1 MREACVFVRSTRLNQ
16 LLSLVF
22 IFAMGACGNFGGC
35 SACGS
40 VGALPADT
48 PQTLKGLPRDQTI
61 EGGAQIR
68 VTPQGFTKIS
78 QAVKQILNQSL
89 AGGFCVPKGEIGNC
103 SSGFLN
109 TGACYCAGSQPG
121 CSPGCKANVQIN
133 PGAGG
138 FNVTPSGNQLRID
151 LSLSLQTQ
159 IVITGRALG
168 INLGSCT
175 MNVSSPN
182 LNGSFNVALGIKA
195 VDGELDLRLA
205 GINAF
210 QLNLDI
216 SGCGILGDLA
226 SIVGDLVDAINGSFI
241 NQFVFAALTPVLN
254 NILQGLLPNPLGLAG
269 MMNVGNLLEGV
280 SPGTDGFME
289 ARLVPGGYADVVNG
303 GLSLGL
309 ITGFNADED
318 PSTRGPGLTSEPHL
332 CVPPLPAPNFAIA
345 PAQLPLSGRN
355 TFRLDRAGAFTGG
368 GANEPN
374 ADIAMGISETTLD
387 LAGHHLVTSGGMC
400 LGVGTSFI
408 NQLNVSTIGLLV
420 PSVADL
426 GSDEGNDPL
435 LLVTRPQRA
444 LDFTI
449 GNNTATSPAITIHIQ
464 NMEVDFYAF
473 LYERYVRAFTMEL
486 TMNVGINLDFAQM
499 PGQPATVTPTLVGIS
514 SSEVQVKVLNKD
526 FVKETTMRL
535 EMVLPSVFDLIT
547 PLLGQLPAIQVPTF
561 AGFSLSNLSIQKVT
575 TSQDEF
581 LAIYASLGAAAM
593 LKKPDALTQF
603 DAALREALQHE
614 LTPIEGQSTGKA
626 RLVNVDVPDVAIVR
640 RALTN
645 EPQGKL
651 PEVVF
656 EVDRVDVHGRELE
669 WTYNLNGGLFH
680 QWQPGGT
687 LTIADR
693 AFAWQGKYTVG
704 LKSRV
709 KGDYTTTS
717 AVSETPVVIDSVGP
731 NILEKKATWEGS
743 TWNVPLW
750 DIVSGKHTSYAF
762 AKPGDAEPQLVWIEG
777 GAAEITRDAL
787 KKFVENNEVL
797 IYAKDELGNQT
808 VALVAP
814 FHGQSGGGGCNCE
827 TSGGPN
833 TGSIALFVIVGFL
846 LVGRRRTLAVIK
858 RHQRVV
864 TNVALWVGLSTV
876 ISLVPGCSCG
886 SNSDKSCETVADCG
900 PDFCAPGEIPYCI
913 DNTCVCSDDIIIGRV
928 GPYSDVAVGSD
939 GTIWVSAYAQSY
951 GDLVVAKAIPGR
963 LPDEGWERVDGVPDG
978 PIVVEGSKYRRG
990 IAEKGEDVGMYTSIA
1005 VGADGGPMVTY
1016 FDRDKASL
1024 KFAHKG
1030 SAGWEIHT
1038 IEDGSGE
1045 LGEFSGELVG
1055 MYTSITLRSD
1065 DGRPGVAYLAHV
1077 ADVDGTRAEVRFAA
1091 AQTPFPQS
1099 AADWQTWVV
1108 DKAPLPAVD
1117 PNNPEIYP
1125 LPRGLGL
1132 FVDVARLPNNEPV
1145 VVYYDRANGDL
1156 KMSKFNASTGQF
1168 AAPVLLDGS
1177 GNIDAGW
1184 APSVAVGP
1192 DGKVRVAYVAAT
1204 GDDLKFIV
1212 EGSAPEVVDDGYRVV
1227 GVTVDNLPKPEFHFV
1242 GEDAGLVLAN
1252 NGQTPMIAY
1261 QDATTQE
1268 LLLTEKRSDN
1278 TWARNS
1284 VAGAVEPWPGAYGFF
1299 AATAVTPTE
1308 IVMST
1313 WVINQPLGENWVEVF
1328 KRPTALQ

>member
-1 MREACVFVRSTRLNQ
+1 M
-16 LLSLVF
+16 LSLVF

-35 SACGS
+35 GACGS

-48 PQTLKGLPRDQTI
+48 PQTLKGVPRDQTV

-78 QAVKQILNQSL
+78 AAIKQILNQSL
-89 AGGFCVPKGEIGNC
+89 AGGFCVPRGEVGNC
-103 SSGFLN
+103 DSGFLS
-109 TGACYCAGSQPG
+109 TGACYCAGNAGPG
-121 CSPGCKANVQIN
+121 CNPGCKANVQIN
-133 PGAGG
+133 QNG
-138 FNVTPSGNQLRID
+138 FNVTPVGNELRVD
-151 LSLSLQTQ
+151 LSLTLSTQ
-159 IVITGRALG
+159 IVIKGRALG
-168 INLGSCT
+168 ISLGTCT
-175 MNVSSPN
+175 LNVTSPN
-182 LNGSFNVALGIKA
+182 LNGSFNIGLGIKA

-205 GINAF
+205 RINAF

-216 SGCGILGDLA
+216 SGCGFLGDLA
-226 SIVGDLVDAINGSFI
+226 DIVGNLIDAVNGSFI

-254 NILQGLLPNPLGLAG
+254 NIIQGLLPNPLGLAG
-269 MMNVGNLLEGV
+269 MTDIGSLLEGV

-289 ARLVPGGYADVVNG
+289 ARMVPGGYADVING
-303 GLSLGL
+303 GVSLGV
-309 ITGFNADED
+309 ITGLNADED
-318 PSTRGPGLTSEPHL
+318 PSTRTAGLTSEPHL
-332 CVPPLPAPNFAIA
+332 CVPPIPAPNFAIP

-368 GANEPN
+368 AGNEPN
-374 ADIAMGISETTLD
+374 ADLAMGISETTLD

-449 GNNTATSPAITIHIQ
+449 GNNTPTSPAVTIHIR

-473 LYERYVRAFTMEL
+473 LYERYVRVFTMEL
-486 TMNVGINLDFAQM
+486 TMNVGINLDFQQM
-499 PGQPATVTPTLVGIS
+499 PGMPAQIVPSLVGIS
-514 SSEVQVKVLNKD
+514 SSEVQVKVLNKE
-526 FVKETTMRL
+526 FVKETQTRL
-535 EMVLPSVFDLIT
+535 EMVLPSVFDLVT
-547 PLLGQLPAIQVPTF
+547 PLLGQLPPIDVPTF

-575 TSQDEF
+575 TSQDDF

-593 LKKPDALTQF
+593 LKKPDAMTQF
-603 DAALREALQHE
+603 DAALKNAMQQQLVA
-614 LTPIEGQSTGKA
+614 TGIQSTGQA
-626 RLVNVDVPDVAIVR
+626 RLANVDVPDVAIVR

-645 EPQGKL
+645 EPQGRL

-656 EVDRVDVHGRELE
+656 EVDRVDSSGRELE
-669 WTYNLNGGLFH
+669 WTYNLNGGMFH

-687 LTIADR
+687 FRISDR
-693 AFAWQGKYTVG
+693 AFAWQGKYLVG

-709 KGDYTTTS
+709 VGDYTSTS
-717 AVSETPVVIDSVGP
+717 ATIETPVVIDSVGP
-731 NILEKKATWEGS
+731 NILEKKAEWDGN

-750 DIVSGKHTSYAF
+750 DIVSGKHTQYAF
-762 AKPGDAEPQLVWIEG
+762 ARPGDADPKLEWVEG
-777 GAAEITRDAL
+777 GMASISRDAL
-787 KKFVENNEVL
+787 KKLAENNEVL
-797 IYAKDELGNQT
+797 VYAKDELGNQT

-814 FHGQSGGGGCNCE
+814 FHGQSGGGGCSCE
-827 TSGGPN
+827 TTGGPS
-833 TGSIALFVIVGFL
+833 TGSIALFVIVGFM
-846 LVGRRRTLAVIK
+846 LVGRRRSIAASVALVK
-858 RHQRVV
+858 KHQRAVA
-864 TNVALWVGLSTV
+864 NVALWVGLSTV
-876 ISLVPGCSCG
+876 LSLVPGCSCG

-900 PDFCAPGEIPYCI
+900 PDFCPPGEIPYCI

-928 GPYSDVAVGSD
+928 GPYSDVAVATDGS
-939 GTIWVSAYAQSY
+939 IWVSAYAQSY
-951 GDLVVAKAIPGR
+951 GDLVVTKAIPGR
-963 LPDEGWERVDGVPDG
+963 IPDESWEWVDGVPDG
-978 PIVVEGSKYRRG
+978 PVVVEGSLYRNG
-990 IAEKGEDVGMYTSIA
+990 IAEKGEDVGMYTSIG

-1030 SAGWEIHT
+1030 SGGWEIHT
-1038 IEDGSGE
+1038 IEEGSGE

-1055 MYTSITLRSD
+1055 MYTAITLRSD
-1065 DGRPGVAYLAHV
+1065 DGRPGVAYLAHI
-1077 ADVDGTRAEVRFAA
+1077 ADANGTRAEVRFAA
-1091 AQTPFPQS
+1091 AQTQFPQS
-1099 AADWQTWVV
+1099 AGDWQTWVV
-1108 DKAPLPAVD
+1108 DQAPLPPVD

-1132 FVDVARLPNNEPV
+1132 FLDVARLPNNAPV
-1145 VVYYDRANGDL
+1145 VVYYDRSKGDL
-1156 KMSKFNASTGQF
+1156 KMSKFNVTTGQF
-1168 AAPVLLDGS
+1168 DAPKLLDGS

-1184 APSVAVGP
+1184 SPSIAVGP

-1212 EGSAPEVVDDGYRVV
+1212 EGTAPEIVDDGYRVV

-1284 VAGAVEPWPGAYGFF
+1284 VAGHVEPWPGAYGFF
-1299 AATAVTPTE
+1299 AATAVTATE

-1313 WVINQPLGENWVEVF
+1313 WVINQPTGQNWVEVF

>member
-1 MREACVFVRSTRLNQ
+1 VFVRSTRLNQ

-35 SACGS
+35 GACGA

-48 PQTLKGLPRDQTI
+48 PQTLKGVPRDQTV

-68 VTPQGFTKIS
+68 VTPQGFQKIS
-78 QAVKQILNQSL
+78 QALPAVLNQSL
-89 AGGFCVPKGEIGNC
+89 AGGFCVPRGEVGSC
-103 SSGFLN
+103 TGGFPN
-109 TGACYCAGSQPG
+109 TGACYCAGNAGPG
-121 CSPGCKANVQIN
+121 CNPGCKANVSIN
-133 PGAGG
+133 PGGLTISATTA
-138 FNVTPSGNQLRID
+138 NSLRVN
-151 LSLSLQTQ
+151 LSLSISTQ
-159 IVITGRALG
+159 IVLTGRLLG
-168 INLGSCT
+168 ASLGSCT
-175 MNVSSPN
+175 LNVSTPD
-182 LNGSFNVALGIKA
+182 LNGSFNIALGVKA
-195 VDGELDLRLA
+195 ADGELDLRLA
-205 GINAF
+205 SINAF

-216 SGCGILGDLA
+216 NGCGFLGDIA
-226 SIVGDLVDAINGSFI
+226 SLVGDLIDAVNGSFL
-241 NQFVFAALTPVLN
+241 NQFVFAALTPAINSL
-254 NILQGLLPNPLGLAG
+254 LQSMLPNPLGLAG
-269 MMNVGNLLEGV
+269 MMDIGNLMEGV

-289 ARLVPGGYADVVNG
+289 ARMVPGGYADVVNS
-303 GLSLGL
+303 GLSIGV
-309 ITGFNADED
+309 ITGLNADED
-318 PSTRGPGLTSEPHL
+318 PSTRTAGLTSEPHL
-332 CVPPLPAPNFAIA
+332 CVPPLSAPNFAIP
-345 PAQLPLSGRN
+345 PAQLPLSARN
-355 TFRLDRAGAFTGG
+355 TFRLDRAGAFAG
-368 GANEPN
+368 GAGNEPN
-374 ADIAMGISETTLD
+374 ADLAMGISETTLD

-426 GSDEGNDPL
+426 GSDQGNDPL

-449 GNNTATSPAITIHIQ
+449 GNNTPASPALTIHIQ

-486 TMNVGINLDFAQM
+486 TMNVGINLDFQQM
-499 PGQPATVTPTLVGIS
+499 PGMPAQIVPSIVGIS
-514 SSEVQVKVLNKD
+514 SSEVQVKVLNKE
-526 FVKETTMRL
+526 FVKETQTRL
-535 EMVLPSVFDLIT
+535 EMVLPSVFDLVT
-547 PLLGQLPAIQVPTF
+547 PLLGQLPAIDVPTF

-593 LKKPDALTQF
+593 LKKPDAMTQF
-603 DAALREALQHE
+603 DAALAQAMQHQ
-614 LTPIEGQSTGKA
+614 LVAEGIQSTGKA
-626 RLVNVDVPDVAIVR
+626 KLVGVDTPDVARVR

-645 EPQGKL
+645 EPQGAM

-656 EVDRVDVHGRELE
+656 EVDRTDSQGRELE
-669 WTYNLNGGLFH
+669 WAYNLNGGLFH

-687 LTIADR
+687 LKIQDR

-717 AVSETPVVIDSVGP
+717 YTIDTPVVIDSVGP
-731 NILEKKATWEGS
+731 NILEKKAEWDGS
-743 TWNVPLW
+743 TWKLPLW
-750 DIVSGKHTSYAF
+750 DIVSGLHTQYAF
-762 AKPGDAEPQLVWIEG
+762 ARPGDADPKLEWIEG
-777 GAAEITRDAL
+777 GTATISRDAL
-787 KKFVENNEVL
+787 KRFVENNEVL
-797 IYAKDELGNQT
+797 VYAKDELGNT
-808 VALVAP
+808 SVALVAP
-814 FHGQSGGGGCNCE
+814 FHGQAGSSGCSCE
-827 TSGGPN
+827 TSGGPS
-833 TGSIALFVIVGFL
+833 TGGIALIVIVGFVIFL
-846 LVGRRRTLAVIK
+846 PRRRTLALVK
-858 RHQRVV
+858 KHQRVV

-876 ISLVPGCSCG
+876 LSLVPGCSCG
-886 SNSDKSCETVADCG
+886 SNSDKACETVADCG

-939 GTIWVSAYAQSY
+939 GAIWVSAYAQSY
-951 GDLVVAKAIPGR
+951 GDLVVAKAEPGR
-963 LPDEGWERVDGVPDG
+963 IPDENWEWVDGVPDG
-978 PIVVEGSKYRRG
+978 PVVVEGSKYRNG
-990 IAEKGEDVGMYTSIA
+990 IADKGEDVGMYTSIA

-1030 SAGWEIHT
+1030 SAGWEIHA
-1038 IEDGSGE
+1038 IEEGSGT
-1045 LGEFSGELVG
+1045 LSEFSGELVG
-1055 MYTSITLRSD
+1055 MYTAITLRND
-1065 DGRPGVAYLAHV
+1065 DGRPGVAYLAHI
-1077 ADVDGTRAEVRFAA
+1077 ADANGTRAEVRFAA

-1108 DKAPLPAVD
+1108 DSAPLPPLD

-1125 LPRGLGL
+1125 LPNGLGL
-1132 FVDVARLPNNEPV
+1132 FVDVARLPNNAPV
-1145 VVYYDRANGDL
+1145 VVYYDRFNGDL
-1156 KMSKFNASTGQF
+1156 KMSKFNVSTGQF
-1168 AAPVLLDGS
+1168 DAPKLLDGS
-1177 GNIDAGW
+1177 GNLDAGW
-1184 APSVAVGP
+1184 SPSVAVGP
-1192 DGKVRVAYVAAT
+1192 DGKVHVAYVSAT
-1204 GDDLKFIV
+1204 GDDLKYIV
-1212 EGSAPEVVDDGYRVV
+1212 EGAAPEIVDNGYRIV

-1268 LLLTEKRSDN
+1268 LLLSERRSDN
-1278 TWARNS
+1278 TWAWNA
-1284 VAGAVEPWPGAYGFF
+1284 VAGAAVTQPWPGAYGFF
-1299 AATAVTPTE
+1299 AATALTPTD

-1313 WVINQPLGENWVEVF
+1313 WVINQPLDQNWVEVF

>member
-1 MREACVFVRSTRLNQ
+1 MFVRSTRLNQ

-35 SACGS
+35 GACGS

-48 PQTLKGLPRDQTI
+48 PQTLKGVPRDQTV

-78 QAVKQILNQSL
+78 AAIKQILNQSL
-89 AGGFCVPKGEIGNC
+89 AGGFCVPRGEVGNC
-103 SSGFLN
+103 DSGFLS
-109 TGACYCAGSQPG
+109 TGACYCAGNAGPG
-121 CSPGCKANVQIN
+121 CNPGCKANVQIN
-133 PGAGG
+133 QNG
-138 FNVTPSGNQLRID
+138 FNVTPVGNELRVD
-151 LSLSLQTQ
+151 LSLTLSTQ
-159 IVITGRALG
+159 IVIKGRALG
-168 INLGSCT
+168 ISLGTCT
-175 MNVSSPN
+175 LNVTSPN
-182 LNGSFNVALGIKA
+182 LNGSFNIGLGIKA

-205 GINAF
+205 RINAF

-216 SGCGILGDLA
+216 SGCGFLGDLA
-226 SIVGDLVDAINGSFI
+226 DIVGNLIDAVNGSFI

-254 NILQGLLPNPLGLAG
+254 NIIQGLLPNPLGLAG
-269 MMNVGNLLEGV
+269 MTDIGSLLEGV

-289 ARLVPGGYADVVNG
+289 ARMVPGGYADVING
-303 GLSLGL
+303 GVSLGV
-309 ITGFNADED
+309 ITGLNADED
-318 PSTRGPGLTSEPHL
+318 PSTRTAGLTSEPHL
-332 CVPPLPAPNFAIA
+332 CVPPIPAPNFAIP

-368 GANEPN
+368 AGNEPN
-374 ADIAMGISETTLD
+374 ADLAMGISETTLD

-449 GNNTATSPAITIHIQ
+449 GNNTPTSPAVTIHIR

-473 LYERYVRAFTMEL
+473 LYERYVRVFTMEL
-486 TMNVGINLDFAQM
+486 TMNVGINLDFQQM
-499 PGQPATVTPTLVGIS
+499 PGMPAQIVPSLVGIS
-514 SSEVQVKVLNKD
+514 SSEVQVKVLNKE
-526 FVKETTMRL
+526 FVKETQTRL
-535 EMVLPSVFDLIT
+535 EMVLPSVFDLVT
-547 PLLGQLPAIQVPTF
+547 PLLGQLPPIDVPTF

-575 TSQDEF
+575 TSQDDF

-593 LKKPDALTQF
+593 LKKPDAMTQF
-603 DAALREALQHE
+603 DAALKNAMQQQLVA
-614 LTPIEGQSTGKA
+614 TGIQSTGQA
-626 RLVNVDVPDVAIVR
+626 RLANVDVPDVAIVR

-645 EPQGKL
+645 EPQGRL

-656 EVDRVDVHGRELE
+656 EVDRVDSSGRELE
-669 WTYNLNGGLFH
+669 WTYNLNGGMFH

-687 LTIADR
+687 FRISDR
-693 AFAWQGKYTVG
+693 AFAWQGKYLVG

-709 KGDYTTTS
+709 VGDYTSTS
-717 AVSETPVVIDSVGP
+717 ATIETPVVIDSVGP
-731 NILEKKATWEGS
+731 NILEKKAEWDGN

-750 DIVSGKHTSYAF
+750 DIVSGKHTQYAF
-762 AKPGDAEPQLVWIEG
+762 ARPGDADPKLEWVEG
-777 GAAEITRDAL
+777 GMASISRDAL
-787 KKFVENNEVL
+787 KKLAENNEVL
-797 IYAKDELGNQT
+797 VYAKDELGNQT

-814 FHGQSGGGGCNCE
+814 FHGQSGGGGCSCE
-827 TSGGPN
+827 TTGGPS
-833 TGSIALFVIVGFL
+833 TGSIALFVIVGFM
-846 LVGRRRTLAVIK
+846 LVGRRRSIAASVALVK
-858 RHQRVV
+858 KHQRAVA
-864 TNVALWVGLSTV
+864 NVALWVGLSTV
-876 ISLVPGCSCG
+876 LSLVPGCSCG

-900 PDFCAPGEIPYCI
+900 PDFCPPGEIPYCI

-928 GPYSDVAVGSD
+928 GPYSDVAVATDGS
-939 GTIWVSAYAQSY
+939 IWVSAYAQSY
-951 GDLVVAKAIPGR
+951 GDLVVTKAIPGR
-963 LPDEGWERVDGVPDG
+963 IPDESWEWVDGVPDG
-978 PIVVEGSKYRRG
+978 PVVVEGSLYRNG
-990 IAEKGEDVGMYTSIA
+990 IAEKGEDVGMYTSIG

-1030 SAGWEIHT
+1030 SGGWEIHT
-1038 IEDGSGE
+1038 IEEGSGE

-1055 MYTSITLRSD
+1055 MYTAITLRSD
-1065 DGRPGVAYLAHV
+1065 DGRPGVAYLAHI
-1077 ADVDGTRAEVRFAA
+1077 ADANGTRAEVRFAA
-1091 AQTPFPQS
+1091 AQTQFPQS
-1099 AADWQTWVV
+1099 AGDWQTWVV
-1108 DKAPLPAVD
+1108 DQAPLPPVD

-1132 FVDVARLPNNEPV
+1132 FLDVARLPNNAPV
-1145 VVYYDRANGDL
+1145 VVYYDRSKGDL
-1156 KMSKFNASTGQF
+1156 KMSKFNVTTGQF
-1168 AAPVLLDGS
+1168 DAPKLLDGS

-1184 APSVAVGP
+1184 SPSIAVGP

-1212 EGSAPEVVDDGYRVV
+1212 EGTAPEIVDDGYRVV

-1284 VAGAVEPWPGAYGFF
+1284 VAGHVEPWPGAYGFF
-1299 AATAVTPTE
+1299 AATAVTATE

-1313 WVINQPLGENWVEVF
+1313 WVINQPTGQNWVEVF